1 MNSAGAPLSP
11 SLRGSPNRTMLN
23 LLHFSSSNG
32 GCQAPSSWHPGKG
45 CINPT
50 GGFAWLSHF
59 HSNRL
64 PLPPPPLH
72 PRDKRY
78 SNPPRKLSPCF
89 RVSLA
94 SPHCPLPTP
103 GGCSPSLSK
112 EAPAQRFISSIS
124 SELHLWP
131 QLSLGSQSALPPS
144 SYQVNSIDFCCCQEQ
159 LLGSWQGWGQERL
172 PVLASSETQRR
183 NGTFNNCTPA
193 MRKQWDPTTITQ
205 TLLQALCTYQVK
217 WKTFWL
223 GLTGW

>member
-1 MNSAGAPLSP
+1 MNSAGAPPSP
-11 SLRGSPNRTMLN
+11 SLGGSPNRTMLN
-23 LLHFSSSNG
+23 FLHFFSSNG
-32 GCQAPSSWHPGKG
+32 GCQVPSSRHPGKG

-59 HSNRL
+59 HSNRW

-72 PRDKRY
+72 PRDKRH
-78 SNPPRKLSPCF
+78 SNPPPKLSPCL
-89 RVSLA
+89 RGPLA
-94 SPHCPLPTP
+94 SSPCPSPTP
-103 GGCSPSLSK
+103 GGPCS
-112 EAPAQRFISSIS
+112 RFISSIS

-144 SYQVNSIDFCCCQEQ
+144 PFQVNSIDFCCCQEQ

-172 PVLASSETQRR
+172 PVSALRETPRR
-183 NGTFNNCTPA
+183 NGNFNNCTPV
-193 MRKQWDPTTITQ
+193 MRKRRDPTTITQ
-205 TLLQALCTYQVK
+205 TLLQALCTCQVK